1 VAIFVDTEGL
11 SYFEKLV
18 DQEAA
23 CIQGFDRTGLN
34 VSHALMNKFRGPKD
48 PNFKLVAK
56 SLRDIVHN
64 AAETLDY
71 RRKCE

>member
-1 VAIFVDTEGL
+1 MASFVDTGGF

-34 VSHALMNKFRGPKD
+34 VSHALMNKFRGAQD

-56 SLRDIVHN
+56 SLRDIANN
-64 AAETLDY
+64 AAEVLDY
-71 RRKCE
+71 RRNCK